1 MKILIVDDERLARER
16 LTALVH
22 ELGLGKVVGE
32 ASNGKEALSA
42 VHAYQPDVVL
52 LDIRMPGMDGM
63 QVAQRLVDLYPQ
75 PIVIFTTAY
84 NDHALEAF
92 ETQAVDYL
100 VKPIRKDRLQQA
112 LKRAQ
117 ALLQKPQVAEDTPRA
132 TARSHISINV
142 RSNLKLIPVGE
153 IFYFSADEKYVILH
167 WKEGEALLSE
177 TLKDL
182 EKEFAGQFLRIH
194 RSTLV
199 AINYI
204 SSLVKD
210 NNGRC
215 YITLRDQPTRL
226 EISRRHL
233 PTVRKVLKDM
243 RLSSF

>member
-16 LTALVH
+16 LIALVR
-22 ELGLGKVVGE
+22 ELGLGDVVGE

-42 VHAYQPDVVL
+42 VYAYQPDVVL
-52 LDIRMPGMDGM
+52 LDIRMPGTDGM
-63 QVAQRLVDLYPQ
+63 QVAQKLVDIYPQ
-75 PIVIFTTAY
+75 PTVIFTTAY

-100 VKPIRKDRLQQA
+100 VKPIRKERLQQA

-117 ALLQKPQVAEDTPRA
+117 ALHQKPTTIDDTPRA
-132 TARSHISINV
+132 TARSHISVNV
-142 RSNLKLIPVGE
+142 RNNLKLIPVSE
-153 IFYFSADEKYVILH
+153 VFYFSADEKYVILH

-182 EKEFAGQFLRIH
+182 EREFSGQFLRIH

-199 AINYI
+199 AVSYI
-204 SSLVKD
+204 SSLIKD

-215 YITLRDQPTRL
+215 YITLREQNIRL

-243 RLSSF
+243 RLSNF

>member
-1 MKILIVDDERLARER
+1 
-16 LTALVH
+16 
-22 ELGLGKVVGE
+22 
-32 ASNGKEALSA
+32 
-42 VHAYQPDVVL
+42 
-52 LDIRMPGMDGM
+52 MPGMDGI

-75 PIVIFTTAY
+75 PMVIFTTAY

-117 ALLQKPQVAEDTPRA
+117 ALLQPQVADDTPRA

-142 RSNLKLIPVGE
+142 RSNLKLIPVSD

-167 WKEGEALLSE
+167 WKESEALLSE

-182 EKEFAGQFLRIH
+182 EKEFSGQFLRIH

-199 AINYI
+199 AVNYI

-215 YITLRDQPTRL
+215 YITLRDQPKPIRL

-243 RLSSF
+243 RLSNF